1 MARKWHIA
9 ILLMIAL
16 FGYGCSGH
24 ATPNLT
30 QQQFADLISHYRQGD
45 EPLSIRKLTQRSAA
59 AFPGERDSIDVS
71 ILVHPGYSV
80 FVNNVIEKTY
90 AEPKF
95 KLMKKQFETE
105 SAFIQSQ
112 ARQGNV
118 VILILPAGIGSHG
131 DATHSY
137 SSYLNRISSRGDSI
151 FYLFS
156 RTKRNGSLDKDE
168 MITLYRFLRSLRPG
182 RVLIGGGY
190 IGRCQEEFLHQLAT
204 FIDREQIYVVPEIS
218 TISPRDISESEALR
232 IVTTLEQRDYTLVK
246 SFISDKTKGDI
257 RFLSIPQTYDR
268 YEKCTGRMP
277 C

>member
-90 AEPKF
+90 GHKAYYLTAIKNE
-95 KLMKKQFETE
+95 L
-105 SAFIQSQ
+105 SADKIV
-112 ARQGNV
+112 G
-118 VILILPAGIGSHG
+118 ILPLVHLKHFLFGNN
-131 DATHSY
+131 
-137 SSYLNRISSRGDSI
+137 LISMPFCD
-151 FYLFS
+151 
-156 RTKRNGSLDKDE
+156 LD
-168 MITLYRFLRSLRPG
+168 R
-182 RVLIGGGY
+182 
-190 IGRCQEEFLHQLAT
+190 LA
-204 FIDREQIYVVPEIS
+204 
-218 TISPRDISESEALR
+218 L
-232 IVTTLEQRDYTLVK
+232 
-246 SFISDKTKGDI
+246 
-257 RFLSIPQTYDR
+257 
-268 YEKCTGRMP
+268 
-277 C
+277 